1 MHISFTNTSIASIT
15 DFIITTYHKNLREN
29 LDNIISETKA
39 LSEQYSQLSELHQ
52 VYELL
57 KQFKSEISPHI
68 DREESDF
75 FPVLREIEQTALGT
89 RQFNDC
95 DLEKFEATIRRLEL
109 EHEHFDTYVYDFVK
123 IFTGSTLKQ
132 ENEYVYDYFLYT
144 YEKMQS
150 ETKRH
155 TELENRELHPLAKDL
170 FLQVCHLK
178 RT

>member
-15 DFIITTYHKNLREN
+15 DFIITTYHTNLREN
-29 LDNIISETKA
+29 LDHLISETKA
-39 LSEQYSQLSELHQ
+39 LSEQYNQFSELVQ
-52 VYELL
+52 IYELL
-57 KQFKSEISPHI
+57 KQFKSEIKPHI
-68 DREESDF
+68 DREEEEF

-95 DLEKFEATIRRLEL
+95 DLQKFEATIRRLEL

-123 IFTGSTLKQ
+123 IFTSSDLKH
-132 ENEYVYDYFLYT
+132 ENEYVYDYFLYA

-150 ETKRH
+150 ETRRH